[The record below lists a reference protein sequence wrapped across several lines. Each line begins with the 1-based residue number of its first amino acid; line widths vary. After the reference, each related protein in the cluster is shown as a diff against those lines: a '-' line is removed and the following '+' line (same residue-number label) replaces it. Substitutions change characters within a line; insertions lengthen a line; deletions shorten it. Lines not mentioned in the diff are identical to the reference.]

1 MIEEEFHKATWGT
14 GGSAITPSTKF
25 GLVEAAAG
33 PAATDAGLTNDSLHR
48 EAALRLATADQRYT
62 SCRRALVDAMAGAKR
77 PLTIPEI
84 LAAART
90 VTMSSAYRNL
100 TILCEADVARR
111 VSGADDLGRFEL
123 AEDVSG
129 NHHHHLICS
138 SCGTMADVDASA
150 KLERAVAEAARQA
163 AAETGFDVKT
173 HRVDLEGLCPACR

>member
-1 MIEEEFHKATWGT
+1 MIDARLAGGLVT
-14 GGSAITPSTKF
+14 GGWAITSSSKL
-25 GLVEAAAG
+25 GLVERVADG
-33 PAATDAGLTNDSLHR
+33 GSGHDFLHR
-48 EAALRLATADQRYT
+48 EAALRLTAAEQRYT
-62 SCRRALVDAMAGAKR
+62 SCRKALVEAMAVAKR

-84 LAAART
+84 LASAGS

-100 TILCEADVARR
+100 TVLCEADVARR

-138 SCGTMADVDASA
+138 SCGTMADVNASA
-150 KLERAVAEAARQA
+150 KLEKAVAEAARQA